1 MLTISRAETV
11 QSGLVPVVLL
21 VMLVVLLLVA
31 VMTRGRARR
40 AVAVLLLPASVAWV
54 LFNGPLEGSVLLT
67 LTSTHGV
74 TTSDLLAVVG
84 VLVAVAVLTG
94 RLRRGPRR
102 RPPSGTR

>member
-21 VMLVVLLLVA
+21 VTLVALLLTALLSRSRLRRVA
-31 VMTRGRARR
+31 
-40 AVAVLLLPASVAWV
+40 AVLLLPASVAWV

-74 TTSDLLAVVG
+74 TTSDLLAVVA
-84 VLVAVAVLTG
+84 VVVAVAVLTG
-94 RLRRGPRR
+94 RLRRGP
-102 RPPSGTR
+102 